1 MNQDF
6 SKATIIIS
14 FFYQWLGKEW
24 ACDPDLANET
34 EDVCWVLMG
43 KVSFP
48 GKRYRISNS
57 LFWCFSV
64 GLRTRR
70 LEFWQPFYIWVN
82 KHKYEKPTCW
92 TGPGDDEIDLVVP
105 LIQPYKWL
113 LDFLVINKKCDMGGP
128 LKWLFSYSLYIPCP
142 NRACF
147 TYTLLTWL
155 TFLCTCPKPQLITAY
170 QRGGEWLAP
179 LLVSL
184 VTMSPPEVNSSITD
198 NSPFPS
204 WGAKTAT
211 VSCLPCTAHGGV
223 SPQDLASD
231 V

>member
-1 MNQDF
+1 MRQ
-6 SKATIIIS
+6 K
-14 FFYQWLGKEW
+14 
-24 ACDPDLANET
+24 
-34 EDVCWVLMG
+34 DVCWVLMG

-64 GLRTRR
+64 GLRIRR
-70 LEFWQPFYIWVN
+70 LEFWQPFCIWVN
-82 KHKYEKPTCW
+82 KHKYEKPACW

-105 LIQPYKWL
+105 VNQPYKWL
-113 LDFLVINKKCDMGGP
+113 LDFLVINKECDMVGP

-155 TFLCTCPKPQLITAY
+155 TFLCTCPKTQLITAY

-179 LLVSL
+179 VLVSL

-204 WGAKTAT
+204 WGADCHCILPAIHCTWWGVT
-211 VSCLPCTAHGGV
+211 PGPCLRCVT
-223 SPQDLASD
+223 SSIY
-231 V
+231 